1 MTDATEVAVVNWENS
16 YECGAER
23 LFAPITIRTDLILIA
38 PVDNGSETGGSRTR
52 C

>member
-1 MTDATEVAVVNWENS
+1 MTDGTEVAVVNWKNS

-23 LFAPITIRTDLILIA
+23 LFAPTIRIDLRLIA
-38 PVDNGSETGGSRTR
+38 PVDNGAETGGSRIR